1 MPTTD
6 ITRLQEQYPGME
18 WAGFDPSRW
27 WEFGGLQPEM
37 FPAAGGFEGLGLPG
51 PTAAY
56 PNQPEDW
63 ITGTP
68 WEFYESYQGLPS
80 EQQEIVGGWLQP
92 LGEEQVGEA
101 GFGEEPYWPL
111 TFEFPES
118 QIEIPEWLQPLSE
131 SVRDFYGERM
141 SPEFTMYSPEEI
153 AASEAMI
160 GRELARSEGEILE
173 RMRGRGISGSGLES
187 QLLSSSF
194 AGAAQARQ
202 LGRIARATEDERARR
217 EAAANLEQYR
227 QAVTRPFERISE
239 IKAGMPG
246 EWFAQMS
253 PYLVGGPM
261 EERIPGMELA
271 NMLYSMGLLDEETQR
286 ALEAGELNWSDV
298 AQLALGVI
306 GNM

>member
-6 ITRLQEQYPGME
+6 ISRLQEQYPGME

-27 WEFGGLQPEM
+27 WEFGGLQPEW
-37 FPAAGGFEGLGLPG
+37 FPVEGGFEGLAVPG
-51 PTAAY
+51 ATEAY
-56 PNQPEDW
+56 PSGMEEWPGEVS
-63 ITGTP
+63 P
-68 WEFYESYQGLPS
+68 WEFYQSFQALTPS
-80 EQQEIVGGWLQP
+80 RQQTAGGWFQP
-92 LGEEQVGEA
+92 LGTEQLGGTELA
-101 GFGEEPYWPL
+101 EEPYE
-111 TFEFPES
+111 FEWPES

-239 IKAGMPG
+239 IEAGMPG